1 VTDAD
6 EDERATAP
14 TCFNTTIT
22 HRATTTPAGEPG
34 TRTGS
39 GPEQGPRIDPLD
51 GGWLDRSGRGNPA
64 HDGSR
69 PGMLCRWRW
78 TT

>member
-1 VTDAD
+1 VTDD
-6 EDERATAP
+6 EGERRHGANQFQHDDHP
-14 TCFNTTIT
+14 QGDDDTCR
-22 HRATTTPAGEPG
+22 RAGHQDRFGA
-34 TRTGS
+34 
-39 GPEQGPRIDPLD
+39 EQGPRIDPLD